1 MVKFPDPRTATSE
14 GLVAVGGNLKV
25 ETLLAA
31 YRVGI
36 FPWPVAENKPILW
49 FSPEE
54 RGVLEFDH
62 LRIPRSLVKERA
74 RSSLRF
80 TIDQDFKGVINNCA
94 GMVRDGVV
102 DTWITQAMVNAY
114 IEFHNQGYAH
124 SVEAW
129 EGDALVGGLYGVAV
143 DGAFAGESMFSTQP
157 GASKL
162 ALLYLIDYLKE
173 RGLGWIDIQTLSPLM
188 SMLGGRTISR
198 DEFLERLALTHEKN
212 LMLFDGK
219 GGGEI

>member
-31 YRVGI
+31 YRAGI

-54 RGVLEFDH
+54 RGILEFDH
-62 LRIPRSLVKERA
+62 LRIPRSLAKERS
-74 RSSLRF
+74 RSSLRY
-80 TIDQDFKGVINNCA
+80 TIDRDFAGVVTNCA

-102 DTWITQAMVNAY
+102 DTWITRAMIDAY
-114 IEFHNQGYAH
+114 TEFHAEGYAH

-129 EGDALVGGLYGVAV
+129 EGDTLVGGLYGVAV
-143 DGAFAGESMFSTQP
+143 DGVFAGESMFSHRS

-162 ALLYLIDYLKE
+162 ALLHLVDHLKE

-188 SMLGGRTISR
+188 EMIGGRTIPR
-198 DEFLERLALTHEKN
+198 DEFLERLARTQKENLT
-212 LMLFDGK
+212 LFD
-219 GGGEI
+219 

>member
-1 MVKFPDPRTATSE
+1 MLKFPDPRSATSE

-36 FPWPVAENKPILW
+36 FPWPTAENKPILW

-54 RGVLEFDH
+54 RGVLEFEQI
-62 LRIPRSLVKERA
+62 RIPRSLAKERS

-80 TIDQDFKGVINNCA
+80 TIDQNFTGVISRCA

-114 IEFHNQGYAH
+114 IEFHKEGYAH

-129 EGDALVGGLYGVAV
+129 EGETLVGGLYGVAV
-143 DGAFAGESMFSTQP
+143 DGAFAGESMFSSQS

-162 ALLYLIDYLKE
+162 ALLHLIDHLKE

-188 SMLGGRTISR
+188 AMLGGRTISR
-198 DEFLERLALTHEKN
+198 DEFLERLARTHEQN
-212 LMLFDGK
+212 LRLFD
-219 GGGEI
+219 